1 MIVYKYNNQKYYTGI
16 HPCQKDPISG
26 GFLFPEYDTYTT
38 IEPEILLNKV
48 QKWSGSNWIQI
59 DDNRGIWYRTTDG
72 SGILISEIE
81 SSITGLTKLKKPNE
95 DYTWN
100 GTSWILKPESERLPI
115 YKTNKFKEMNDKIIS
130 KLMYVKK
137 LKSLDTVRGTFIDEY
152 KKTHATIAAVD
163 ASIAL
168 IETDLFEA

>member
-1 MIVYKYNNQKYYTGI
+1 MKVYTYNKETGLYSGE
-16 HPCQKDPISG
+16 HNCQPDPIQG
-26 GFLFPEYDTYTT
+26 GWLYPNNYTV
-38 IEPEILLNKV
+38 IKPVKFVNKV
-48 QKWSGSNWIQI
+48 PKWTGSDWIQV
-59 DDNRGIWYRTTDG
+59 DDNRGVWYNTTDG
-72 SGILISEIE
+72 SEILITEIE
-81 SSITGLTKLKKPNE
+81 SSTTGLTKLKRPNE

-115 YKTNKFKEMNDKIIS
+115 YKTNKFKELNYKIIS

>member
-1 MIVYKYNNQKYYTGI
+1 MQ
-16 HPCQKDPISG
+16 
-26 GFLFPEYDTYTT
+26 
-38 IEPEILLNKV
+38 EILKQRFNSIELDTKEVILYNMANWPNDVNGKPLRKSEV
-48 QKWSGSNWIQI
+48 YWTGSAVAVK
-59 DDNRGIWYRTTDG
+59 TTAMQVA
-72 SGILISEIE
+72 E
-81 SSITGLTKLKKPNE
+81 
-95 DYTWN
+95 
-100 GTSWILKPESERLPI
+100 

>member
-1 MIVYKYNNQKYYTGI
+1 MENITLKKVSSIVIDTSQE
-16 HPCQKDPISG
+16 IS
-26 GFLFPEYDTYTT
+26 F
-38 IEPEILLNKV
+38 NMA
-48 QKWSGSNWIQI
+48 NWPV
-59 DDNRGIWYRTTDG
+59 DG
-72 SGILISEIE
+72 SGNPYRKSECYW
-81 SSITGLTKLKKPNE
+81 TGSMVAVKTTAMQVAE
-95 DYTWN
+95 
-100 GTSWILKPESERLPI
+100 
-115 YKTNKFKEMNDKIIS
+115 YKTKKFKEMNDKIIS